1 VVLQTPLQDRG
12 WTVPFSGAGAVPRRM
27 RIRGERECRDCGTR
41 WAYYETGS
49 IDCPACGSVRSRG
62 LDEERVLHTRG
73 AATLDLT
80 PVRDAV
86 DDRPLAAV
94 ADDAGR
100 ACRAYVRQDG
110 FVDGGDLRPRPDG
123 PHAAR
128 ELVHAAD
135 IVGRATDVD
144 EREELYLL
152 ALLRSAD
159 DGERPPPGEVPA
171 SLRAARGLAAAEG
184 VRAYRGDVRAWLED
198 HPHPE
203 AREPLGRLDQ
213 HAKRLEALQGDVP
226 PSSAETLVAA
236 ARALGTYLR
245 DDDEAALAR
254 AGEHLDALGSIRED

>member
-110 FVDGGDLRPRPDG
+110 FVDGGDLRPLPDG
-123 PHAAR
+123 HQ
-128 ELVHAAD
+128 
-135 IVGRATDVD
+135 
-144 EREELYLL
+144 REELYLL